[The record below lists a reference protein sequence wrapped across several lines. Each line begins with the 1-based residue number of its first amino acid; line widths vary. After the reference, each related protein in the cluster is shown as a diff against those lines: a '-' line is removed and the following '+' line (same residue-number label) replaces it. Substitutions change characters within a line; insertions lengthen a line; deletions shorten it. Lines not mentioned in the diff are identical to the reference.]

1 MITTR
6 MREGVAMERLVDVA
20 VIGAGTAGINAL
32 AEIRKVTEDVVLIN
46 SGPLGTTCAR
56 VGCMPS
62 KIMIQ
67 VGDDYHRRQ
76 VLGEEGIE
84 RADRLGID
92 VAQSMGHV
100 RALRDSFV
108 DAIIDDI
115 IEPLGDRFI
124 EGRAEFVEPTVL
136 RVGGLTLHAG
146 SVVIATGSRP
156 VIPPRWAD
164 LGGHLL
170 TTDTIFEQENLPA
183 HMAVIGL
190 GAIGLE
196 LGQALQRTGL
206 AVTGVDQL
214 EHLGGLRDPEVNRTA
229 VEVFRK
235 EMPLFLG
242 ADADIQ
248 KVDRGLRV
256 TAGEREFFAD
266 KVLLSIGRAPNTDGL
281 HLERLGVE
289 LDRHGVPEHDRHTMQ
304 VGHLPVFIAGD
315 VADDR
320 PILHEVAHEGTVA
333 GYNAVHDPMVGFKR
347 KTPLVICFSDPNICR
362 AGAAW
367 NEVKDADPA
376 IGAAHFRGGREKIM
390 LRSHGMIRIYAER
403 KTGRLVGTE
412 MVAPDGEHLAHLMA
426 WSIQQNLTAF
436 DLLAMPFYHPTVE
449 ETLKAALGDLID
461 AIDNDQSALP
471 GYEPLGPP

>member
-1 MITTR
+1 
-6 MREGVAMERLVDVA
+6 MEKLVDVA

-62 KIMIQ
+62 KVMIQ

-76 VLGEEGIE
+76 VLGEEGID

-92 VAQSMGHV
+92 VAQSMAHV
-100 RALRDSFV
+100 RTLRDAFV
-108 DAIIDDI
+108 GGIVEDV

-124 EGRAEFVEPTVL
+124 EGQAEFVEPTVL
-136 RVGGLTLHAG
+136 GVGGLTLHAG
-146 SVVIATGSRP
+146 SVVIATGSGP
-156 VIPPRWAD
+156 VIPRRWAD
-164 LGGHLL
+164 IGEYAL
-170 TTDTIFEQENLPA
+170 TTDTIFEQENLPTR
-183 HMAVIGL
+183 MAVMGL

-196 LGQALQRTGL
+196 LGQALQRMGL

-214 EHLGGLRDPEVNRTA
+214 EQIGGLQDPEVNRAA
-229 VEVFRK
+229 VEIFKDEVS
-235 EMPLFLG
+235 LILG
-242 ADADIQ
+242 TEADIQ
-248 KVDRGLRV
+248 KVDRRLRI
-256 TAGEREFFAD
+256 TAGEREFPAD
-266 KVLLSIGRAPNTDGL
+266 KVLLSIGRAPNTDRL
-281 HLERLGVE
+281 HLDRLGVE
-289 LDRHGVPEHDRHTMQ
+289 LDRRGVPVHDRHTMQ

-333 GYNAVHDPMVGFKR
+333 GYNAVHDPVVEFKR

-367 NEVKDADPA
+367 NEVKDTDPA

-390 LRSHGMIRIYAER
+390 LRPHGLIRIYAER
-403 KTGRLVGTE
+403 KTGRLLGTE

-436 DLLAMPFYHPTVE
+436 DLLAMPFYHPTIE
-449 ETLKAALGDLID
+449 ETLKTALMDLLTDID
-461 AIDNDQSALP
+461 GEKPVLS
-471 GYEPLGPP
+471 GFEPTGQR

>member
-1 MITTR
+1 
-6 MREGVAMERLVDVA
+6 MEKLVDVA
-20 VIGAGTAGINAL
+20 VIGAGTAGINAI
-32 AEIRKVTEDVVLIN
+32 AEIRKVTEDFVLIN

-76 VLGEEGIE
+76 VLGDEGID

-92 VAQSMGHV
+92 VAQSMAHV
-100 RALRDSFV
+100 RTLRDAFV
-108 DAIIDDI
+108 SGIIEDV

-124 EGRAEFVEPTVL
+124 EGQAEFVEPTVL
-136 RVGGLTLHAG
+136 RIGALTLHAG

-156 VIPPRWAD
+156 VIPRRWAD
-164 LGGHLL
+164 LGDHLL
-170 TTDTIFEQENLPA
+170 TTDTIFEQENLPTQ
-183 HMAVIGL
+183 MAVMGL

-196 LGQALQRTGL
+196 LGQALQRMGL

-214 EHLGGLRDPEVNRTA
+214 SRIGGLQDPEVNRTA
-229 VEVFRK
+229 VEIFK
-235 EMPLFLG
+235 EEMPLYLG
-242 ADADIQ
+242 AQADIEMA
-248 KVDRGLRV
+248 DRGLRV
-256 TAGEREFFAD
+256 TAGDRDFLTD
-266 KVLLSIGRAPNTDGL
+266 KTLLSIGRAPNTDRL
-281 HLERLGVE
+281 HLDRLGVE
-289 LDRHGVPEHDRHTMQ
+289 LDRQGVPVHDRHTMQ

-315 VADDR
+315 AADDR

-333 GYNAVHDPMVGFKR
+333 GYNAVHVPVVGFKR

-390 LRSHGMIRIYAER
+390 LRPHGLIRIYAER
-403 KTGRLVGTE
+403 KTGRLLGTE

-436 DLLAMPFYHPTVE
+436 DLLGMPFYHPTIE
-449 ETLKAALGDLID
+449 ETLKTALLDLADDVDIEPPP
-461 AIDNDQSALP
+461 LP
-471 GYEPLGPP
+471 GFEPLGLELR